1 MHRYL
6 VKQVSTV
13 FNLQSERRTISQ
25 VPGLHSV
32 CNFSIYPHTAVRKT
46 FCIKLLFLS
55 LSILPYS
62 RLLNAN
68 PYLKGSSI
76 AIKVPVEGSGVVA
89 EHVMHPPTV
98 AGSCHCVPHSTWLTD
113 IGMRKLVEDVPVF
126 GYLAS
131 TRETRRSFSPLALA
145 WLSNWP
151 LQPSG
156 ERTRIWKIPL
166 SLSLSLSF

>member
-55 LSILPYS
+55 LSILSYS

-76 AIKVPVEGSGVVA
+76 AIKVPAEGSGVVA
-89 EHVMHPPTV
+89 EHMMHPPQ
-98 AGSCHCVPHSTWLTD
+98 L
-113 IGMRKLVEDVPVF
+113 LVHVPVF
-126 GYLAS
+126 H
-131 TRETRRSFSPLALA
+131 T
-145 WLSNWP
+145 
-151 LQPSG
+151 QPG
-156 ERTRIWKIPL
+156 
-166 SLSLSLSF
+166 SLILV